1 MFGGPAT
8 RSWAVGRQGTKI
20 LVEGWLKQ
28 WTKLADGWEVMAEGT
43 LRERAQVLEITDGE
57 LKE

>member
-1 MFGGPAT
+1 M
-8 RSWAVGRQGTKI
+8 GRQGTKI

-43 LRERAQVLEITDGE
+43 WRERAQVLEITEGE